1 MDKKWN
7 KNIGFA
13 CAKRNIGFANIKTNM
28 AVAKKM

>member
-1 MDKKWN
+1 MYKKWN